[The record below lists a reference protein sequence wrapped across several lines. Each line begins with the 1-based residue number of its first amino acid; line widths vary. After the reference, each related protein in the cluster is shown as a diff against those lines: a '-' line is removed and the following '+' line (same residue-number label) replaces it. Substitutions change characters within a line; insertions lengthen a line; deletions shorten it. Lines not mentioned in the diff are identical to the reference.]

1 MTRLILHNA
10 FLDVM
15 VTKCKTMWKI
25 TVNLNTIPMEF
36 KLDTGAAVT
45 AILEEVFK
53 TLPMIQLQK
62 PSKLLSGPARQ
73 KLNVL
78 KQLNS
83 P

>member
-1 MTRLILHNA
+1 
-10 FLDVM
+10 
-15 VTKCKTMWKI
+15 
-25 TVNLNTIPMEF
+25 MEF